1 VNAPLRRVGVVV
13 LVLFG
18 LLFVNLNW
26 VQAYKA
32 DEYRT
37 SPYNGRVQVDEY
49 KRKRGNIEAG
59 GTHLAVSRE
68 TDDELKYLRT
78 YPGGAAYAHVLG
90 YKPVNGAPTGIE
102 LSENEFLA
110 GTSNQL
116 LGDRVRDL
124 FTGNQTGG
132 ANVLLTLSRRAQETT
147 YRELTE
153 NQVGATKGAAV
164 AIDPRTGAVQALV
177 SMPSYNPNPLASH
190 DSEQAQK
197 TYNELEA
204 VESGPLKNRALGE
217 VLPPGSTFKVVVAA
231 AALQN
236 GYTPQT
242 QIPAGSSYRPPT
254 SGSDIRNAASG
265 ICPGPPGTTVSLND
279 ALTESCNTGFAQLG
293 VKLGDDAVKNTAQQ
307 FGFEQEDLTCGRLD
321 GDGLPVAASHTG
333 DMQNPDGG
341 LDPAALAQSSI
352 GQKDVRM
359 TPLQGALIAAAVA
372 NNGRQMRPYLVGKL
386 LGPDRTTTYY
396 TANPREL
403 RQAISPQVAGDLQS
417 MMRSVVENGTGTRA
431 QIDGYTVGGK
441 TGTAQAG
448 ESDSDHGW
456 FIGFVMKDG
465 QPISAVAVLLESAG
479 KGGSAEAARISRQ
492 IMRAVI
498 QDRGGS

>member
-1 VNAPLRRVGVVV
+1 LRKVGVVI

-18 LLFVNLNW
+18 LLFANLNW

-37 SPYNGRVQVDEY
+37 SPYNGRVQVAEY
-49 KRKRGNIEAG
+49 ERKRGNIEAS
-59 GTHLAVSRE
+59 GTPLAVSRE
-68 TDDELKYLRT
+68 TDGELKYLRT
-78 YPGGAAYAHVLG
+78 YPQGPAYAHVLG

-110 GTSNQL
+110 GTSDQL

-132 ANVLLTLSRRAQETT
+132 ANVLLTLSRRAQETA
-147 YRELTE
+147 YAQLTD
-153 NQVGATKGAAV
+153 NRVGATKGAAV

-177 SMPSYNPNPLASH
+177 SMPSYDANPLVSH
-190 DSEQAQK
+190 DAEQAQEA
-197 TYNELEA
+197 YNRLEA
-204 VESGPLKNRALGE
+204 ANNGPLKNRALGE

-236 GYTPQT
+236 GYTRGT
-242 QIPAGSSYRPPT
+242 RIPAGSSYRPPT
-254 SGSDIRNAASG
+254 AGGDIRNATPG
-265 ICPGPPGTTVSLND
+265 ICPESSVTLNQ

-293 VKLGDDAVKNTAQQ
+293 VKLGADAIKNTARQ
-307 FGFEQEDLTCGRLD
+307 FGFEQEDLTCGRPN
-321 GDGLPVAASHTG
+321 GGGISVAASRTG
-333 DMQNPDGG
+333 DMENPGG
-341 LDPAALAQSSI
+341 GTDPAALAQSSI

-372 NNGRQMRPYLVGKL
+372 NGGRQMRPYLVSKL

-396 TANPREL
+396 TADPREL
-403 RQAISPQVAGDLQS
+403 RQPINSQVAGDLQS
-417 MMRSVVENGTGTRA
+417 MMVSVVENGTGRSA
-431 QIDGYTVGGK
+431 QIDGYEVGGK

-456 FIGFVMKDG
+456 FIGFLMKDG

-479 KGGSAEAARISRQ
+479 KGGSAEAARITRE
-492 IMRAVI
+492 IMEAVI
-498 QDRGGS
+498 RDRGGR